1 MTNRLLAVALASALA
16 FAACGDDD
24 GGPDSAAGTTTS
36 VADTAATTTET
47 TATTATAVGSAAAV
61 AVFPLVSDD
70 TRFDDPVAAAEAFAA
85 RYVGYTDPVMSE
97 FRQGDSRSG
106 EVGTRPTADGPE
118 TIVLVRQLE
127 DDTWWVL
134 GSVAPGIEL
143 TSPTGGAFIG
153 SPLTVS
159 GRGVAYEGNIEV
171 DLWADGQEE
180 PLASTFVTGGA
191 TEMAPFETTIEFPTP
206 RQYNGTLLL
215 RSRSAEDGGVWEASV
230 VRVAF

>member
-1 MTNRLLAVALASALA
+1 MTNRLLAVALASGLA

-24 GGPDSAAGTTTS
+24 GGPDSATGTTTS
-36 VADTAATTTET
+36 VADTATTTTAET
-47 TATTATAVGSAAAV
+47 TTTAVGSAAAV

-70 TRFDDPVAAAEAFAA
+70 MRFADPVAAAEAFAA

-143 TSPTGGAFIG
+143 TSPTVGAFIG
-153 SPLTVS
+153 SPLTVN

-191 TEMAPFETTIEFPTP
+191 TEMAPFETEIEFPTP

-230 VRVAF
+230 IRVGF